1 MVDLDPL
8 IQEFYRDRYVEDDRL
23 IRSGHGRLEFVRT
36 QELLRRWLPPASDVL
51 DVGGATGIHARWLA
65 EDGHRVTL
73 VDPVVEHVEQA
84 AAVGTFS
91 AEVGDA
97 RRLRQADAS
106 VDVTLLLGPL
116 YHLVEASDRAQ
127 ALSEAIRVTRPGG
140 LVVAAGINRYGGL
153 IEAGSNGHLNPDNLH
168 LFTEAFASGRND
180 GKSGFTVAYFHHADE
195 LATELTT
202 AGRNDGKSGFTVAYF
217 HHADELATELTTAG
231 LTDVEVLGV
240 EGPAANIL
248 QNTTGDA
255 VEALLPSAVL
265 LARQVESDPNLISAG
280 FHFLAR
286 GRR

>member
-8 IQEFYRDRYVEDDRL
+8 IHEFYRDRYVEDDRL

-65 EDGHRVTL
+65 DDGHRVTL

-84 AAVGTFS
+84 ATVGTFS

-97 RRLRQADAS
+97 RHLRQADAS

-116 YHLVEASDRAQ
+116 YHLVETSDRAK
-127 ALSEAIRVTRPGG
+127 ALSEARRATRPGG
-140 LVVAAGINRYGGL
+140 LVIAAGINRYGGL
-153 IEAGSNGHLNPDNLH
+153 IEAGSNGHLSRENLH
-168 LFTEAFASGRND
+168 LFTEPFASGRND

-195 LATELTT
+195 LAAELT
-202 AGRNDGKSGFTVAYF
+202 S
-217 HHADELATELTTAG
+217 AG

-248 QNTTGDA
+248 QNTPPDA
-255 VEALLPSAVL
+255 VDALLPSAVL

-280 FHFLAR
+280 FHFLAH

>member
-8 IQEFYRDRYVEDDRL
+8 IHEFYRDRYVEDDRL
-23 IRSGHGRLEFVRT
+23 IRTGHGRLEFLRT

-65 EDGHRVTL
+65 EDGHQVTL

-84 AAVGTFS
+84 ATVGTFS

-97 RRLRQADAS
+97 RQLRQADAS

-116 YHLVEASDRAQ
+116 YHLVEAADRAQ
-127 ALSEAIRVTRPGG
+127 ALSEARRVTRPGG
-140 LVVAAGINRYGGL
+140 LVIAAGINRYGGL
-153 IEAGSNGHLNPDNLH
+153 LEAGSNGYLNPENLH
-168 LFTEAFASGRND
+168 LFTEPFAS
-180 GKSGFTVAYFHHADE
+180 
-195 LATELTT
+195 
-202 AGRNDGKSGFTVAYF
+202 GRNDGKSGFTVAYF

>member
-1 MVDLDPL
+1 MSKRGVLGIFVEQSGWMVDLDPL
-8 IQEFYRDRYVEDDRL
+8 IHEFYRDRYVEDDRL

-65 EDGHRVTL
+65 ADGHRVTL

-84 AAVGTFS
+84 AAVGTFG

-97 RRLRQADAS
+97 RQLRQADAS

-116 YHLVEASDRAQ
+116 YHLVEPTDRAL
-127 ALSEAIRVTRPGG
+127 ALSEARRVTRPGG
-140 LVVAAGINRYGGL
+140 LVIAAGINRYGGL
-153 IEAGSNGHLNPDNLH
+153 IEAGSNGFLSPENLH

-195 LATELTT
+195 LATE
-202 AGRNDGKSGFTVAYF
+202 F
-217 HHADELATELTTAG
+217 TTAG
-231 LTDVEVLGV
+231 LTDVEVVGV

-248 QNTTGDA
+248 QNTSG
-255 VEALLPSAVL
+255 EAAESLLPSAVL
-265 LARQVESDPNLISAG
+265 LARQVESDPRLISAG

>member
-202 AGRNDGKSGFTVAYF
+202 AG
-217 HHADELATELTTAG
+217 